1 MGSKNLGHIAEIM
14 KNDFKAAFSN
24 PIVTIVLIAI
34 IILPSLYAL
43 LNIQACWDP
52 YGNTGN
58 VEFAI
63 ANLDKGATFEDQ
75 KINVGNELVKDLKK
89 NDKFDWKFVTEKELR
104 DGVYNGDY
112 YALKFESIEKGQNLL
127 ENEAI
132 IMN

>member
-1 MGSKNLGHIAEIM
+1 MTGHSLNNIKEII
-14 KNDFKAAFSN
+14 KKDLKATISN

-63 ANLDKGATFEDQ
+63 AFML
-75 KINVGNELVKDLKK
+75 
-89 NDKFDWKFVTEKELR
+89 
-104 DGVYNGDY
+104 Y
-112 YALKFESIEKGQNLL
+112 
-127 ENEAI
+127 
-132 IMN
+132 